1 MSLLRRSST
10 FVPMAPTTW
19 SEGRWRC
26 STRSS
31 AGALDCRRL
40 RRIEVGELCA
50 DADLSLVV
58 GKRHPLTL
66 QSRRTTPPASGST
79 ASPHSLTVPS
89 NPAHAQPV
97 DPDLLRQRQVT
108 PILALTTYF
117 IVFN

>member
-19 SEGRWRC
+19 SEGRGRC

-31 AGALDCRRL
+31 AGALDCPRL

-58 GKRHPLTL
+58 GQRHPLTL
-66 QSRRTTPPASGST
+66 QTRPSTPASGST
-79 ASPHSLTVPS
+79 ANPHSLTVPS
-89 NPAHAQPV
+89 SPAHAQPI
-97 DPDLLRQRQVT
+97 DPDLLRQRHVT
-108 PILALTTYF
+108 PILALT
-117 IVFN
+117 